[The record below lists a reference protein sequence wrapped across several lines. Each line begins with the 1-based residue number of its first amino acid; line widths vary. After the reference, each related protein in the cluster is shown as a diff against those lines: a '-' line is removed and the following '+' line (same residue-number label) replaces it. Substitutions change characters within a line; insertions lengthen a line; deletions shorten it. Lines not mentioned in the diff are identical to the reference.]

1 MVEMYLLT
9 WNRDKMIWDDFYT
22 SVESIKKGE
31 KIVKRW
37 ASKSQQPKNGD
48 EIYLLENGKG
58 IIGHGYVERES
69 YFDLH
74 FESKRA
80 EKGDKTN
87 FIDIKFDWL
96 VDSKKDIYV
105 PSEKLK
111 EEFPNQK
118 WKTRASGIKIIEEY
132 YDKLN
137 KLINEI
143 KMLNNKEINFED
155 IIKYFNKYAEKE
167 YIKEKT
173 DYRATATKAR
183 EAFIEY
189 TRCIEV
195 MLQGYKAGNCSNW
208 NQQNQIGS
216 NYFWVEFK
224 RNDASDFPHSISVSI
239 NKYPEHDET
248 GEVTLSFRVEAK
260 DNDCEELDYNIH
272 NKLIEIPLKKVSK
285 LYYQA
290 SKYSKEK
297 KEVYEDFSQDKKR
310 VKKLV
315 NNGSIKK
322 VRILKNIIGPY
333 ERKNTK
339 RIIKESLEA
348 FEELK
353 PFYEHI
359 IKGRIH
365 SLNKKVEEG
374 EKMNYDS
381 NIILYGPPGTGKTYN
396 TIYYAVAICENK
408 DLDTIKEESYTDVL
422 KRYNDYKNDG
432 KIEFTTFHQS
442 YGYEEFIEGIKPCL
456 VCEEESKKIENSLEY
471 SIVPGIFKKFCEKAR
486 EGKQNDKGNGEN
498 YVFIIDEINRGNIS
512 KIFGELITLIEDTKR
527 EGENEHTSVRLPYS
541 QTLFSVPN
549 NVYIIGTMNTAD
561 RSISLM
567 DTALRRR
574 FQFIEMLPNLDIEEL
589 NKICIKDSNNK
600 DSKINVQM
608 MLKKINERIEILY
621 DREHTIGHAMFL
633 RLVQNPTIEVLA
645 SIFEK
650 SIIPLLQEY
659 FYEDY
664 EKIQLILGDNGKK
677 DNSKKFILEE
687 KIEIEKIFNG
697 SIDNF
702 DIPNKKY
709 SINKEAFNNQDSY
722 KQIYE
727 KVKKDD

>member
-1 MVEMYLLT
+1 MIKMYLLT
-9 WNRDKMIWDDFYT
+9 WNRDKMEWSDFDT
-22 SVESIKKGE
+22 SVESVKNGE

-37 ASKSQQPKNGD
+37 ASKSKQPKKGD

-58 IIGHGYVERES
+58 IIGHGYVEKES
-69 YFDLH
+69 YIDIH
-74 FESKRA
+74 FGSERA
-80 EKGDKTN
+80 EKGDKSN
-87 FIDIKFDWL
+87 FINVKFDWL
-96 VDSKKDIYV
+96 VDPKKDIYV
-105 PSEKLK
+105 TQEELK
-111 EEFPNQK
+111 KEFPKQNWQP
-118 WKTRASGIKIIEEY
+118 RPSGIEIIEDYHDE
-132 YDKLN
+132 LI

-143 KMLNNKEINFED
+143 KDLNNKEIIFED
-155 IIKYFNKYAEKE
+155 IIKYFKEFAGKKYN
-167 YIKEKT
+167 KEKI
-173 DYRATATKAR
+173 DYYNTAKKAR
-183 EAFIEY
+183 EVFIEY
-189 TRCIEV
+189 AECIEKLLL
-195 MLQGYKAGNCSNW
+195 LQGYKAGNCSLW
-208 NQQNQIGS
+208 NQRNNIGS
-216 NYFWVEFK
+216 SYFWIEFK
-224 RNDASDFPHSISVSI
+224 REDAIEYPHSISVSI
-239 NKYPEHDET
+239 NKNPEHDET
-248 GEVTLSFRVEAK
+248 GDVTLSFRVEAK
-260 DNDCEELDYNIH
+260 DDDCEELDYNTH
-272 NKLIEIPLKKVSK
+272 NKLIERPLKKGSK

-290 SKYSKEK
+290 SKHSKEK
-297 KEVYEDFSQDKKR
+297 IEKYEDFGQERER
-310 VKKLV
+310 VKKSV

-353 PFYEHI
+353 QFYEHI
-359 IKGRIH
+359 INIRIH
-365 SLNKKVEEG
+365 KLNKKVEEG
-374 EKMNYDS
+374 EKMNYES

-408 DLDTIKEESYTDVL
+408 DLDTIKKESYTDVL

-442 YGYEEFIEGIKPCL
+442 YGYEEFIEGIKPRL
-456 VCEEESKKIENSLEY
+456 VCEDESKKLENSLEY
-471 SIVPGIFKKFCEKAR
+471 SIIPGIFKNFCDKAK
-486 EGKQNDKGNGEN
+486 EGNGEN
-498 YVFIIDEINRGNIS
+498 FVFIIDEINRGNIS

-589 NKICIKDSNNK
+589 NKIRIKDSNNK

-664 EKIQLILGDNGKK
+664 EKIQLILGDNGKE

-697 SIDNF
+697 FTDNF

-709 SINKEAFNNQDSY
+709 SINKKAFKNQDSY

-727 KVKKDD
+727 KVKKDE

>member
-1 MVEMYLLT
+1 MVKIYLLT
-9 WNRDKMIWDDFYT
+9 WNRDKMEWDDFDT

-37 ASKSQQPKNGD
+37 ASISKQPKKDD

-58 IIGHGYVERES
+58 IIGHGYVAKES
-69 YFDLH
+69 YIDLH
-74 FESKRA
+74 FENERS
-80 EKGDKTN
+80 EKGDKTD
-87 FIDIKFDWL
+87 FIDVKFDWL
-96 VDSKKDIYV
+96 VDSKKDIYLTRENLKKKFPKQIWQPR
-105 PSEKLK
+105 PSVIE
-111 EEFPNQK
+111 
-118 WKTRASGIKIIEEY
+118 IIEDYHDE
-132 YDKLN
+132 LI

-143 KMLNNKEINFED
+143 KELNNKEINFED
-155 IIKYFNKYAEKE
+155 IIKYFNKFAEKE
-167 YIKEKT
+167 YIKENT

-189 TRCIEV
+189 TRCIEI
-195 MLQGYKAGNCSNW
+195 MLQGYKAGNCNNW

-224 RNDASDFPHSISVSI
+224 RKDASDFPHSISVSI

-272 NKLIEIPLKKVSK
+272 NKLIEISLKKDSK

-297 KEVYEDFSQDKKR
+297 KEKYEDFGKNKKR

-333 ERKNTK
+333 ERKDTK

-408 DLDTIKEESYTDVL
+408 DLDTIKEESYTGVL
-422 KRYNDYKNDG
+422 KRYNDYKNAG

-456 VCEEESKKIENSLEY
+456 VCEEESKNVENRLEY
-471 SIVPGIFKKFCEKAR
+471 TIVPGIFKKFCEKAR

-498 YVFIIDEINRGNIS
+498 FVFIIDEINRGNIS

-527 EGENEHTSVRLPYS
+527 EGKDEHTSVKLPYS
-541 QTLFSVPN
+541 QTFFSVPN

-589 NKICIKDSNNK
+589 KNIRIKDSNNE

-697 SIDNF
+697 FTDNF

-709 SINKEAFNNQDSY
+709 SINKKAFNNQDSY

-727 KVKKDD
+727 KVKKDE

>member
-1 MVEMYLLT
+1 M
-9 WNRDKMIWDDFYT
+9 
-22 SVESIKKGE
+22 KK
-31 KIVKRW
+31 
-37 ASKSQQPKNGD
+37 S
-48 EIYLLENGKG
+48 
-58 IIGHGYVERES
+58 
-69 YFDLH
+69 
-74 FESKRA
+74 
-80 EKGDKTN
+80 
-87 FIDIKFDWL
+87 
-96 VDSKKDIYV
+96 
-105 PSEKLK
+105 
-111 EEFPNQK
+111 
-118 WKTRASGIKIIEEY
+118 
-132 YDKLN
+132 
-137 KLINEI
+137 
-143 KMLNNKEINFED
+143 
-155 IIKYFNKYAEKE
+155 
-167 YIKEKT
+167 
-173 DYRATATKAR
+173 
-183 EAFIEY
+183 
-189 TRCIEV
+189 
-195 MLQGYKAGNCSNW
+195 
-208 NQQNQIGS
+208 
-216 NYFWVEFK
+216 
-224 RNDASDFPHSISVSI
+224 
-239 NKYPEHDET
+239 
-248 GEVTLSFRVEAK
+248 
-260 DNDCEELDYNIH
+260 
-272 NKLIEIPLKKVSK
+272 
-285 LYYQA
+285 
-290 SKYSKEK
+290 
-297 KEVYEDFSQDKKR
+297 
-310 VKKLV
+310 V

-333 ERKNTK
+333 ERKDTK

-359 IKGRIH
+359 IDIRIQN
-365 SLNKKVEEG
+365 SNKKVEEG
-374 EKMNYDS
+374 EKMNYES

-422 KRYNDYKNDG
+422 TRYNNYKNAG

-456 VCEEESKKIENSLEY
+456 VCEEESKNVKNSLEY
-471 SIVPGIFKKFCEKAR
+471 TIVPGIFKKFCEKAR

-498 YVFIIDEINRGNIS
+498 FVFIIDEINRGNIS

-527 EGENEHTSVRLPYS
+527 EGENEHTSVKLPYS
-541 QTLFSVPN
+541 QTFFSVPN

-589 NKICIKDSNNK
+589 KNIRIKDSNNE

-633 RLVQNPTIEVLA
+633 RLVQNPTIEILA

-697 SIDNF
+697 FTDNF

-709 SINKEAFNNQDSY
+709 SINKKAFNNQDSY

-727 KVKKDD
+727 KVKKDE

>member
-1 MVEMYLLT
+1 MVKIYLLT
-9 WNRDKMIWDDFYT
+9 WNRDKMEWDDFNT

-37 ASKSQQPKNGD
+37 ASISKQPKKDD

-58 IIGHGYVERES
+58 IIGHGYVAKES
-69 YFDLH
+69 YIDLH
-74 FESKRA
+74 FENERS
-80 EKGDKTN
+80 EKGDKTD
-87 FIDIKFDWL
+87 FIDVKFDWL
-96 VDSKKDIYV
+96 VDSKKDIYITR
-105 PSEKLK
+105 ENLK
-111 EEFPNQK
+111 KKFPEQNWQP
-118 WKTRASGIKIIEEY
+118 RPSGIEIKEDYHDELI
-132 YDKLN
+132 

-143 KMLNNKEINFED
+143 KELNNKEINFED
-155 IIKYFNKYAEKE
+155 IIKYFNKFAGKE
-167 YIKEKT
+167 YNINNK
-173 DYRATATKAR
+173 DYKDYYDAAKKAR
-183 EAFIEY
+183 EAFKEY
-189 TRCIEV
+189 ARCIEV
-195 MLQGYKAGNCSNW
+195 MLQGYNAGNCNNW

-224 RNDASDFPHSISVSI
+224 REDASDFPHSISVSI
-239 NKYPEHDET
+239 NKNPEHDEQV
-248 GEVTLSFRVEAK
+248 GVTLSLRVEDRDTK
-260 DNDCEELDYNIH
+260 SKEFDYKIH
-272 NKLIEIPLKKVSK
+272 NKLIECSLKEDSK
-285 LYYQA
+285 LYYQV

-297 KEVYEDFSQDKKR
+297 KEKYEDFGQDKER
-310 VKKLV
+310 VKKSV

-333 ERKNTK
+333 KRKNTK
-339 RIIKESLEA
+339 RIIKESLEV

-359 IKGRIH
+359 INIRIH
-365 SLNKKVEEG
+365 NLNKKVEEG
-374 EKMNYDS
+374 EKMNYES

-408 DLDTIKEESYTDVL
+408 DLDTIKKESYTDVL

-442 YGYEEFIEGIKPCL
+442 YGYEEFIEGIKPRL
-456 VCEEESKKIENSLEY
+456 VCEDESKKIENSLEY
-471 SIVPGIFKKFCEKAR
+471 SIIPGIFKNFCDKAK
-486 EGKQNDKGNGEN
+486 EGNGEN
-498 YVFIIDEINRGNIS
+498 FVFIIDEINRGNIS

-589 NKICIKDSNNK
+589 NKIRIKDSNNK

-608 MLKKINERIEILY
+608 MLKRINERIEVLY

-727 KVKKDD
+727 KVKKDE